1 LQKWELQVKKLQSG
15 SLINVKRRSF
25 GIGKPANPLYNAIVW
40 QDRRTAK
47 YCDELKAAG
56 YANLI
61 QKKTGL
67 ILDAYFSGTKVKW
80 ILDNVE
86 GAREKAEQK
95 LCFGTVDTWLIWK
108 LTRGKMFMTDVSNAS
123 RTLLLNIH
131 TLEWDTELLELF
143 DIPRSMLP

>member
-1 LQKWELQVKKLQSG
+1 
-15 SLINVKRRSF
+15 
-25 GIGKPANPLYNAIVW
+25 
-40 QDRRTAK
+40 
-47 YCDELKAAG
+47 
-56 YANLI
+56 
-61 QKKTGL
+61 
-67 ILDAYFSGTKVKW
+67 VKW

-86 GAREKAEQK
+86 GAREKNRRRK

-143 DIPRSMLP
+143 DIPRSMLQ

>member
-1 LQKWELQVKKLQSG
+1 LQSGITGKKLLQSG

-25 GIGKPANPLYNAIVW
+25 GIGKPANPIHAIVW

-61 QKKTGL
+61 QKKDWTFRRL
-67 ILDAYFSGTKVKW
+67 FSGTKVKW

-86 GAREKAEQK
+86 GHVKAEQGK
-95 LCFGTVDTWLIWK
+95 LCFGTVDTWLI
-108 LTRGKMFMTDVSNAS
+108 
-123 RTLLLNIH
+123 
-131 TLEWDTELLELF
+131 
-143 DIPRSMLP
+143 